1 MEMDWLTEQRVTQ
14 TKRAYTTRRIGAD
27 RMHTIVNDNDAPE
40 AGDLVLARVTNVGQH
55 YRIEQAD
62 GRMATLFVDDEIIV
76 AYGNRYAPD
85 QFEAEIPRDLA
96 PCNLVAG
103 GGIASSVITAH
114 GKMSTA
120 TAIQPIGFVG
130 DTGGRRLNLRDAS
143 LSLIA
148 CLRRRPRTVAVVGT
162 SMNAGKTTVAAHLIR
177 GLAQSGATVGAAK
190 VTGTG
195 AGKDLWLMRDAG
207 AATVV
212 DFTDAGVPTTY
223 MLDMSELERI
233 FTTLTNHLANAGADY
248 IVLEVADGLFQR
260 ETAQLLDSSLFGEVV
275 DGVLFAAC
283 DAMGAVAGTR
293 WLHERG
299 LPVWG
304 VSGMLCSSPLG
315 LQEAAAAVDVPAYD
329 LAALSSAPFSRMAAM
344 ATAAAAD

>member
-1 MEMDWLTEQRVTQ
+1 MR
-14 TKRAYTTRRIGAD
+14 
-27 RMHTIVNDNDAPE
+27 TIINDDDAPK
-40 AGDLVLARVTNVGQH
+40 AGDLVMARVTNVGQH
-55 YRIEQAD
+55 YRIEQSD
-62 GRMATLFVDDEIIV
+62 GRLATLFLEDDILV

-120 TAIQPIGFVG
+120 TAIEPIGFVG
-130 DTGGRRLNLRDAS
+130 DARGRRLNLRDAS
-143 LSLIA
+143 LPLIA
-148 CLRRRPRTVAVVGT
+148 CRRRRPRTIAVVGT
-162 SMNAGKTTVAAHLIR
+162 SMNAGKTTAAAHLIR
-177 GLAQSGATVGAAK
+177 GLAQSGAHVCAAK

-207 AATVV
+207 ASTVV

-223 MLDMSELERI
+223 MLDMPELARV
-233 FTTLTNHLANAGADY
+233 FTTLTHHLANAGAEY

-260 ETAQLLDSSLFGEVV
+260 ETAQLLDSPLFGEGV
-275 DGVLFAAC
+275 DGVLFAAS
-283 DAMGAVAGTR
+283 DAMGAVSGVQ
-293 WLHERG
+293 WLNQRG
-299 LPVWG
+299 LQVWG

-315 LQEAAAAVDVPAYD
+315 LQEAAAAVDVPAFD
-329 LAALSSAPFSRMAAM
+329 LAALSSAPFSRMAGL